1 MDIKESIEKAVA
13 TIAQDKALQEQFK
26 TDPVEAVQKLLGV
39 ELPVDVLEKI
49 VAGVKA
55 QLTDGQRAGAADAL
69 KKLFYGF
76 LKKEGGE

>member
-55 QLTDGQRAGAADAL
+55 QLTAGQLAGAADAL
-69 KKLFYGF
+69 TKLF
-76 LKKEGGE
+76 

>member
-55 QLTDGQRAGAADAL
+55 QLTAGQLAGAADAL
-69 KKLFYGF
+69 KKLF
-76 LKKEGGE
+76 

>member
-55 QLTDGQRAGAADAL
+55 QLTAGQLAGAAGAL
-69 KKLFYGF
+69 KKLF
-76 LKKEGGE
+76 

>member
-55 QLTDGQRAGAADAL
+55 QLTAGQLAGAADAL
-69 KKLFYGF
+69 KTLF
-76 LKKEGGE
+76 

>member
-26 TDPVEAVQKLLGV
+26 TDPVEAVQMLLGV

-55 QLTDGQRAGAADAL
+55 QLTAGQLAGAADAL
-69 KKLFYGF
+69 KKLF
-76 LKKEGGE
+76 

>member
-55 QLTDGQRAGAADAL
+55 QLTAGQLAGAADAL
-69 KKLFYGF
+69 KKRF
-76 LKKEGGE
+76 

>member
-26 TDPVEAVQKLLGV
+26 TDPVEAVQKLLVV

-55 QLTDGQRAGAADAL
+55 QLTAGQLAGAADAL
-69 KKLFYGF
+69 KKLF
-76 LKKEGGE
+76 